1 MSYSKGLTKETYIDI
16 AKVYMLEALANIGYK
31 TEDICFCCVQGS
43 TNYNLDIY
51 EDSYV
56 SDVDWKVF
64 VFPNFH
70 DLYYGEKV
78 SKTYK
83 YEDGQFELKDIRLL
97 PDLLAKMNSSYLE
110 LLYSPYFYCP
120 DEKMRK
126 FVEEIRGYRE
136 QLLIERL
143 PLLMKSLKGMCLEK
157 QNALCHE
164 YEGLKDKITKFG
176 GYDPK
181 QLHHALRIL
190 YLMDTLSNS
199 YFNTGKPDYET
210 GLVLTGNKR
219 DILIDIKVN
228 GVSSLEAAQQ
238 MMNKCV
244 EDCSSFYSNFWTKD
258 NKPIMQLETQEDNY
272 VSPIK
277 DKAVKLISEA
287 VYKVVSERFA

>member
-1 MSYSKGLTKETYIDI
+1 MSYSKGLTKEAYISM
-16 AKVYMLEALANIGYK
+16 AEERMLEALENLGYK

-97 PDLLAKMNSSYLE
+97 PDLLSKMNSSYLE
-110 LLYSPYFYCP
+110 LLYSPYSYCP
-120 DEKMRK
+120 NERMKR
-126 FVEEIRGYRE
+126 FVEEIRSYRE

-164 YEGLKDKITKFG
+164 YEGLKDKIAKFG

-181 QLHHALRIL
+181 QLHHAIRIL
-190 YLMDTLSNS
+190 CLMDTLSDS
-199 YFNTGKPDYET
+199 YFKTGKPDYES
-210 GLVLTGNKR
+210 GLVLTGSMR
-219 DILIDIKVN
+219 GMLIDIKVN
-228 GVSSLEAAQQ
+228 GVSSLKVAQQ
-238 MMNKCV
+238 MMDKCV
-244 EDCSSFYSNFWTKD
+244 EDCSNFCSRFWTKD

-277 DKAVKLISEA
+277 NTAIKLISEA
-287 VYKVVSERFA
+287 VYRVVSEQFI